1 MQMEI
6 ERDREKKDRQMD
18 GEQAAK
24 IDQTSNRTKE
34 PACRFMLDARCRID
48 PAAINKT
55 CVLPGANSK
64 EKTNG
69 AP

>member
-34 PACRFMLDARCRID
+34 PAYRFILDARCR
-48 PAAINKT
+48 PS
-55 CVLPGANSK
+55 CH
-64 EKTNG
+64 
-69 AP
+69 